1 VFKGTPVL
9 HVGLTNDILH
19 SVLKKGCGELQ
30 CLDLCGSPQ
39 LLTDYAVDLI
49 GRYKCRGYMNLFDG
63 FSIRGLDIRIHSA
76 LPPSPLLKKQ
86 GEEIFQANQV
96 LCYFFSTLTLV

>member
-1 VFKGTPVL
+1 MFKGTPVL

-19 SVLKKGCGELQ
+19 SVLKRGCGELQ

-49 GRYKCRGYMNLFDG
+49 GRYICRGSMNLFDG
-63 FSIRGLDIRIHSA
+63 FSVRGLDIRIHSA
-76 LPPSPLLKKQ
+76 SPPGPFLEKW
-86 GEEIFQANQV
+86 GEEIFQAYQV
-96 LCYFFSTLTLV
+96 L